1 MPDLP
6 SDDEDSRIA
15 SLGAQ
20 RNRGSASANAS
31 RSGSNTSSR
40 HASHE
45 PPHKRRRRGR
55 GSQSADV
62 QDFVPKGA
70 TFSAH
75 SLEVD
80 QDTEST
86 SESGSDSGS
95 GSGDSSES
103 SSESESESE
112 SENDIE
118 KGVRSDV
125 GSAHVSAPAP
135 NWNKTGR
142 GVIRTSLR
150 SRQNGNANTNT
161 STGSESQPAAAEKS
175 ELVNGTHGG
184 SRSPSVVSGEQERK
198 SNQEEGDTGAPAVND
213 IQMEEGEVNGE
224 QEGTSGSQSPASG
237 DSDDSESLDSEAD
250 DSIMLNI
257 GSRGHGR
264 SQNDAISISD
274 DSEADDYDPE
284 TLPISHS
291 VGAAGI
297 FDNQDGTPNGSAAN
311 LKESALLRFA
321 QKYPNA
327 PSTLADLCQED
338 MELQA
343 KIVFYDRHINDINLQ
358 LPVVCMEC
366 LREGHLAEVCP
377 TKEVRPPGPPLLNHP
392 QTHTTIP
399 KQTTN
404 SSSVFTAEPGISTK
418 APSAPSGE
426 DVNDAANV
434 GMTRSSAHLP

>member
-1 MPDLP
+1 MPDIP

-31 RSGSNTSSR
+31 RSGSNNSSR
-40 HASHE
+40 HASRE

-62 QDFVPKGA
+62 QDFVPKGGK
-70 TFSAH
+70 FSAH

-80 QDTEST
+80 PGTEST
-86 SESGSDSGS
+86 SASESDSGS
-95 GSGDSSES
+95 GSEDSSS
-103 SSESESESE
+103 SSSESESE

-125 GSAHVSAPAP
+125 RSANASAPAP

-150 SRQNGNANTNT
+150 SRQNGNANTNAN
-161 STGSESQPAAAEKS
+161 TGSESQPAAAKKP

-184 SRSPSVVSGEQERK
+184 SRSPSVALGEGEKKGSDQGED
-198 SNQEEGDTGAPAVND
+198 DTAALAEND
-213 IQMEEGEVNGE
+213 VQMEEGEVNGD
-224 QEGTSGSQSPASG
+224 QESTAGSHSPMSA

-274 DSEADDYDPE
+274 DGEADDYDPE
-284 TLPISHS
+284 ALTISQS
-291 VGAAGI
+291 AGPVDI
-297 FDNQDGTPNGSAAN
+297 FDNQNGTPNGSAADS
-311 LKESALLRFA
+311 KEGALLRCA

-358 LPVVCMEC
+358 LPIVCMEC
-366 LREGHLAEVCP
+366 LREGHLTEVCP
-377 TKEVRPPGPPLLNHP
+377 TKEVRFL
-392 QTHTTIP
+392 
-399 KQTTN
+399 QTTQK
-404 SSSVFTAEPGISTK
+404 SQGKQLTIAVRPLRRLEQAPKHPLPKVAKMSTMPRTW
-418 APSAPSGE
+418 A
-426 DVNDAANV
+426 
-434 GMTRSSAHLP
+434 

>member
-1 MPDLP
+1 MPDTP

-40 HASHE
+40 RTSRE
-45 PPHKRRRRGR
+45 PPHRRRRRGR
-55 GSQSADV
+55 GSQSADP

-80 QDTEST
+80 PDTEST
-86 SESGSDSGS
+86 SESESESDSGP
-95 GSGDSSES
+95 GSEDS
-103 SSESESESE
+103 SSESPSGSESE

-125 GSAHVSAPAP
+125 GSANVSAPAP

-150 SRQNGNANTNT
+150 GRQNGNVNTNT
-161 STGSESQPAAAEKS
+161 NTDSESQYTAAKKS
-175 ELVNGTHGG
+175 EFVNGTHGG
-184 SRSPSVVSGEQERK
+184 SWSPSVASGEQERG
-198 SNQEEGDTGAPAVND
+198 SGQGEGDSAAPAEND
-213 IQMEEGEVNGE
+213 VQMEEGEVNGD
-224 QEGTSGSQSPASG
+224 QESTAGSRSPVSG

-257 GSRGHGR
+257 GSRGHGQ

-284 TLPISHS
+284 ALPISQS
-291 VGAAGI
+291 VGPADI
-297 FDNQDGTPNGSAAN
+297 FDNQNGTPNGSAADS
-311 LKESALLRFA
+311 KESALLRFA

-343 KIVFYDRHINDINLQ
+343 KIVFYDRYINDINLQ
-358 LPVVCMEC
+358 LPIVCMEC

-377 TKEVRPPGPPLLNHP
+377 TKEVRFRQVTQ
-392 QTHTTIP
+392 QTQEKQLTIIVC
-399 KQTTN
+399 
-404 SSSVFTAEPGISTK
+404 SLRRLE
-418 APSAPSGE
+418 
-426 DVNDAANV
+426 
-434 GMTRSSAHLP
+434 